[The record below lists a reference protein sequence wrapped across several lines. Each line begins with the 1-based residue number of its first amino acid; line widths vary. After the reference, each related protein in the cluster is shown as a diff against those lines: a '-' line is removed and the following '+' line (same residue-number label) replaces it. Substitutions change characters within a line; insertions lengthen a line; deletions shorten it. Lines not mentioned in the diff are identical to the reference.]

1 MKVIDISQYNGA
13 VDFGNLEADGV
24 IIRAGFRGYGKT
36 HGLNKDKSFDANLVG
51 SLKNGFK
58 TGVYFVT
65 QAITESEAKEESLYV
80 LKMVQDYSLELPI
93 FIDSEDANGG
103 KGRADHGKLSV
114 AQRTAILKAFCETI
128 ESYGY
133 KAGAYASQSWFN
145 NYLKVDELRAYCIWC
160 AKYSNTEPNIACDG
174 WQYTSTGR
182 VNGVKGNVDISVFNF
197 EKAIINDT
205 IKDELTEPKKNNY
218 DIAEEVLSG
227 KWGNGDERK
236 KRLTEAGYDY
246 NSVQA
251 IVNVLKPAVKPAV
264 EYYTVKKGDTLSG
277 IAKKYG
283 TTVHQL
289 VQANRISNP
298 NKIYVGQKLKVR
310 G

>member
-51 SLKNGFK
+51 NLKNGFK

-65 QAITESEAKEESLYV
+65 QAITESEAKEEALYV

-114 AQRTAILKAFCETI
+114 AQRTAILKAFCETV

-133 KAGAYASQSWFN
+133 KAGVYASQSWFN
-145 NYLKVDELRAYCIWC
+145 NYLKVDELRTYCIWC

-182 VNGVKGNVDISVFNF
+182 VNGVKGNVDISVFKDA
-197 EKAIINDT
+197 ETIKDT
-205 IKDELTEPKKNNY
+205 IRDELTEPKKTNY
-218 DIAEEVLSG
+218 DIAEEVING
-227 KWGNGDERK
+227 KWDNGDERK
-236 KRLTEAGYDY
+236 RRLTEAGYDY
-246 NSVQA
+246 DSIQA
-251 IVNVLKPAVKPAV
+251 IVNSKVKPVTAPT
-264 EYYTVKKGDTLSG
+264 YYTVKKGDTLSG
-277 IAKKYG
+277 IAKKCG

-289 VQANRISNP
+289 VQANGISNP
-298 NKIYVGQKLKVR
+298 NKIYIGQRLKVR

>member
-13 VDFGNLEADGV
+13 VDFGSLEADGV
-24 IIRAGFRGYGKT
+24 IIRAGFRGYGRT
-36 HGLNKDKSFDANLVG
+36 HGLCKDKSFDANLVG

-65 QAITESEAKEESLYV
+65 QATTETEAKEEALYV

-103 KGRADHGKLSV
+103 KGRADHGKLTV
-114 AQRTAILKAFCETI
+114 AQRTAILKAFCETV

-133 KAGAYASQSWFN
+133 KAGVYASQSWFN

-182 VNGVKGNVDISVFNF
+182 VNGVKGNVDISVFKDA
-197 EKAIINDT
+197 ETIKDT
-205 IKDELTEPKKNNY
+205 IKDELTEPKKTNY

-236 KRLTEAGYDY
+236 RRLTEAGYDY
-246 NSVQA
+246 DSIQA
-251 IVNVLKPAVKPAV
+251 IVNSKAKPVTAPT
-264 EYYTVKKGDTLSG
+264 YYTVKKGDTLSG
-277 IAKKYG
+277 IAKKHN

-289 VQANRISNP
+289 VQSNGIVNP
-298 NKIYVGQKLKVR
+298 NKIYVGQRLKVR

>member
-36 HGLNKDKSFDANLVG
+36 AGLNKDKSFDANLVG

-65 QAITESEAKEESLYV
+65 QAITEAEAREEALYV
-80 LKMVQDYSLELPI
+80 LRMVQDYTLDLPI

-103 KGRADHGKLSV
+103 KGRADHGKLTT

-128 ESYGY
+128 ENYGY
-133 KAGAYASQSWFN
+133 KAGVYASQSWFN

-182 VNGVKGNVDISVFNF
+182 VNGVKGNVDISVF
-197 EKAIINDT
+197 KDAINDT
-205 IKDELTEPKKNNY
+205 IKDEITEPKKTNY
-218 DIAEEVLSG
+218 DIAEEVING

-236 KRLTEAGYDY
+236 RRLTEAGYDY
-246 NSVQA
+246 DSIQA
-251 IVNVLKPAVKPAV
+251 IVNSKVKPAV

-277 IAKKYG
+277 IAKKKN
-283 TTVHQL
+283 TTVHNL
-289 VQANRISNP
+289 VQLNGIVNP
-298 NKIYVGQKLKVR
+298 NKIYVGQRLKVR

>member
-65 QAITESEAKEESLYV
+65 QAITESEAKEEALYV

-114 AQRTAILKAFCETI
+114 AQRTAILKAFCETV

-133 KAGAYASQSWFN
+133 KAGVYASQSWFN

-160 AKYSNTEPNIACDG
+160 AKYSNTEPNIVCDG

-182 VNGVKGNVDISVFNF
+182 FNGVKGNVDISVFKDS
-197 EKAIINDT
+197 EPINDT
-205 IKDELTEPKKNNY
+205 IKDELTEPKKTNY
-218 DIAEEVLSG
+218 DIAEEVLNG

-236 KRLTEAGYDY
+236 RRLIEAGYDY
-246 NSVQA
+246 DSIQA
-251 IVNVLKPAVKPAV
+251 IVNSKVKPV
-264 EYYTVKKGDTLSG
+264 TTPTYYTVKKGDTLSG
-277 IAKKYG
+277 IAKKHN

-289 VQANRISNP
+289 VQANGISNP
-298 NKIYVGQKLKVR
+298 NKIYIGQRLKVR

>member
-65 QAITESEAKEESLYV
+65 QATTESEAKEEALYV

-114 AQRTAILKAFCETI
+114 AQRTAILKAFCETV

-133 KAGAYASQSWFN
+133 KAGVYASQSWFN

-182 VNGVKGNVDISVFNF
+182 VNGVKGNVDISVFKDS
-197 EKAIINDT
+197 ETINDT
-205 IKDELTEPKKNNY
+205 IKDELTEPKKTNY
-218 DIAEEVLSG
+218 DIAEEVING

-236 KRLTEAGYDY
+236 RRLTEAGYDY
-246 NSVQA
+246 DSIQA
-251 IVNVLKPAVKPAV
+251 IVNSKVKPAV
-264 EYYTVKKGDTLSG
+264 EYCTVKKGDTLSG
-277 IAKKYG
+277 IAKKYN

-289 VQANRISNP
+289 VQNNGITNP
-298 NKIYVGQKLKVR
+298 NKIYVGQRLKVR